1 MGKLIDSDDKTVEKL
16 IQRLRSNINIDQS
29 DFDVVLSKVRAK
41 ESNWGQMMRIVSNS
55 NFQYYCEKIQP
66 LTSMSKVKK

>member
-29 DFDVVLSKVRAK
+29 DFDVVLSKVGAK